1 MSWCSSLRYSTMRM
15 RRQWVLDKETWHS
28 LVKSINLWK
37 SQNAQEGWEL
47 SKSEVWTCSGVGGPS
62 RRRKRGWHTMDFLKE
77 EIPQRH
83 RSMGKLSKTRKK
95 WFLCQVNYGSEIK
108 RYRNN
113 IWPTACLM
121 WLLTRKGKCFNHI
134 KKTIREKWRM
144 NGVHKCWNQIFF
156 F

>member
-1 MSWCSSLRYSTMRM
+1 MHKRDGSSP
-15 RRQWVLDKETWHS
+15 
-28 LVKSINLWK
+28 
-37 SQNAQEGWEL
+37 SQKCEHAQEWVVPAGGG
-47 SKSEVWTCSGVGGPS
+47 SVVDTPWT
-62 RRRKRGWHTMDFLKE
+62 FQKE

-156 F
+156 FLDSFPLFYWKQWERISLIYHRIMMEMRKEQEEL